1 MSEPGVGGALWG
13 GVWGADWPWASSR
26 ATAADAAVIMGRTV
40 APQPMNGKAL
50 SA

>member
-1 MSEPGVGGALWG
+1 MSAPGWVWGAG
-13 GVWGADWPWASSR
+13 GVWGAVWPVANSR
-26 ATAADAAVIMGRTV
+26 AAAAEATVIMGRTV